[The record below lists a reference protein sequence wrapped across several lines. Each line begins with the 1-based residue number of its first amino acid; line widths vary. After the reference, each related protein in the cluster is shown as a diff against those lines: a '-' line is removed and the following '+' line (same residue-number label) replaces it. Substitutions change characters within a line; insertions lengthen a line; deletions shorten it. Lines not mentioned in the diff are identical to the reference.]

1 MAALNEQESESFQI
15 SRAEYQ
21 RLRDL
26 VISLSATLLRTIALD
41 SASDRRAIS
50 SIDAERYLRKAED
63 CFRCASMPSLK
74 IEIAEG
80 LKAAGHAFMAK
91 TVEIEAMLQREK
103 WKSRDR
109 FAAGVRSKSR
119 NKPSYPRASLS

>member
-1 MAALNEQESESFQI
+1 MAASDEQEFESFQI

-41 SASDRRAIS
+41 SASDRRSIS
-50 SIDAERYLRKAED
+50 SIDAERYLRKAEN

-80 LKAAGHAFMAK
+80 LKTASHAFMAK
-91 TVEIEAMLQREK
+91 AVEIEAML
-103 WKSRDR
+103 
-109 FAAGVRSKSR
+109 
-119 NKPSYPRASLS
+119 